1 MLFVAFE
8 KKWWKALIGDQDA
21 MVDEKNTYSKMDLQE
36 DNMSSEEVQEE
47 VQEIEQA
54 VLMTSAKEW
63 KEGEEFIEN
72 AERNYSSN
80 DDPDSDEDE
89 DNDSEGEV
97 YVNAPSEYSDYA
109 EEGTF
114 DFDGKEIEDDYYEE
128 EEEKPKAR
136 DDIQSVKEFFN
147 SEVLYRFD
155 ILDDQRRTDLIGRYR
170 IEVRGD
176 KGGVWT
182 LDLSQNKID
191 VTPQREEADLV
202 LMLHSDDFIS
212 IVNGELNPQIALV
225 SQRVKVSGDSK
236 KASLFQN
243 IMSPLN
249 EW

>member
-1 MLFVAFE
+1 MLFAAFE
-8 KKWWKALIGDQDA
+8 KKWWKALIGDQDT
-21 MVDEKNTYSKMDLQE
+21 MVDEKNTYSKVDPKEENL
-36 DNMSSEEVQEE
+36 SSEEL
-47 VQEIEQA
+47 QEIEQV
-54 VLMTSAKEW
+54 VLMTSDKEW
-63 KEGEEFIEN
+63 KEGEEFIESVD
-72 AERNYSSN
+72 RNYTSRN
-80 DDPDSDEDE
+80 EVDSDEDE
-89 DNDSEGEV
+89 DNESEGEI
-97 YVNAPSEYSDYA
+97 YVNPPSEYA
-109 EEGTF
+109 EEGAF
-114 DFDGKEIEDDYYEE
+114 DFDGKEIEDDYYEEE

-155 ILDDQRRTDLIGRYR
+155 ILDEQRRTDLIGRYR

-202 LMLHSDDFIS
+202 LMLHSEDFIS
-212 IVNGELNPQIALV
+212 IVNGVLNPQIALI